1 MSNNTSNVVNT
12 GTCPGDW
19 SKLIGKQLCSKDP
32 IREQPAGGGGSN
44 NKKDKGHLAIF
55 PAA

>member
-1 MSNNTSNVVNT
+1 MCRRRFVYQVSNNIICQVEIATLN
-12 GTCPGDW
+12 
-19 SKLIGKQLCSKDP
+19 L
-32 IREQPAGGGGSN
+32 GGGSN

>member
-1 MSNNTSNVVNT
+1 MIASRSLF
-12 GTCPGDW
+12 GPGIETKYFNQFIAEIAVEEVIW
-19 SKLIGKQLCSKDP
+19 
-32 IREQPAGGGGSN
+32 GGSN